1 MSAATERQRFLR
13 AVAQEERERQ
23 KSSQKK
29 IMIMLE
35 T

>member
-29 IMIMLE
+29 L
-35 T
+35 